1 MLIDCN
7 TCAMRDIACHNC
19 VVTHFLA
26 QPTELATG
34 EAEALSV
41 LHEAG
46 FVPPMRMTAPVARS
60 ERRAGLG

>member
-7 TCAMRDIACHNC
+7 SCAMRDIACHSC

-26 QPTELATG
+26 QPTELALG

-41 LHEAG
+41 LHDAG
-46 FVPPMRMTAPVARS
+46 FVPPMRMTSPDARM
-60 ERRAGLG
+60 ERRAGLA